1 MKREILSQQQSIAIN
16 MRAENVRN
24 VEESQKNRDN
34 QTTQIYEELMT
45 NPIKLLPEIS
55 QRSCRSTRKIREG
68 DE

>member
-34 QTTQIYEELMT
+34 QTESKKYNMDSNL
-45 NPIKLLPEIS
+45 
-55 QRSCRSTRKIREG
+55 
-68 DE
+68 